1 MFPDD
6 DSVEVARYNPGPILL
21 RVQVCSQKN
30 WIRGSECPNSVS
42 GSCQVTQ
49 GKSDPYA
56 GLNEEEPKGNS
67 GQLKTT
73 DAGSKE
79 DATHAQQSSSHM
91 QSQHLNS

>member
-1 MFPDD
+1 M
-6 DSVEVARYNPGPILL
+6 
-21 RVQVCSQKN
+21 
-30 WIRGSECPNSVS
+30 
-42 GSCQVTQ
+42 TQ

-56 GLNEEEPKGNS
+56 GLNEEEPKGSS

-91 QSQHLNS
+91 QSQHLKS